1 VEENEML
8 KPIIAKI
15 AFLSYFAQS
24 NRSAKKQGKIVFS
37 LAKSYSYMFL
47 RKAKKQLVLYCT

>member
-24 NRSAKKQGKIVFS
+24 NRSAKKERKIVFS
-37 LAKSYSYMFL
+37 LAKSYSCMFL